1 MKRIQ
6 LLALIATL
14 FGAATTQAG
23 PRVAIGIGIG
33 APVGPYYYRPWY
45 PYYYYDPVYV
55 APAPVYVQPAPI
67 VVTAPPPPVAPAPS
81 CSAPACAN
89 ADLAPPQ
96 PYGAARPATYEPTPP
111 VVTVAA
117 TADTHLAN
125 LRSPDE
131 NIRRN
136 SVLELGRMR
145 AQQALD
151 PLAATLAGD
160 QSPVVREAAA
170 RALGLIGSPRALP
183 ALLHAAQADSDR
195 DVRHSAQFAVDVVRT
210 APR

>member
-1 MKRIQ
+1 MRRIQ
-6 LLALIATL
+6 LLALVATL
-14 FGAATTQAG
+14 FGVAATTLAG

-55 APAPVYVQPAPI
+55 APAPIYVQPAPV
-67 VVTAPPPPVAPAPS
+67 VVTAPPPAPAPS

-96 PYGAARPATYEPTPP
+96 PYGAARPATYEPPP

-131 NIRRN
+131 NVRRN

-160 QSPVVREAAA
+160 PSPVVREAAA
-170 RALGLIGSPRALP
+170 RALGLISSPRALP
-183 ALLHAAQADSDR
+183 VLMHAAQADADR

-210 APR
+210 NPR